1 MASIANWDSHYQR
14 VTVSFCPPMYV
25 FFFGGEELGI
35 MGWSNGIPYNTS
47 TVTVTFSGG
56 EVDIMGWANGLC
68 PQFTAFWNMNDWI
81 LGYSAHLQ
89 MIYLPIESGD
99 CSYCFI
105 SMLNYQR
112 VDRPWRGWNLHE
124 SNLATHTQ
132 ILVIFARQVIVSRIN
147 GVSVF
152 ASEIHVE
159 NSISGYLDASW
170 RRIEIQLSSMMI
182 RLSNHDWWYD
192 WIIGWLLW
200 VLGYC
205 HFNHDPI
212 IDNES
217 NYHYN
222 PTKTDDSWIIGM
234 ESPTRSFSPTCS
246 SWHQD
251 PATGLTGLP
260 IWFGTTLVSKKPRE

>member
-25 FFFGGEELGI
+25 FFLGGEELGI

-112 VDRPWRGWNLHE
+112 VDRPWRGLEFAWVE
-124 SNLATHTQ
+124 FGDTHTDISYFCAASHSQ
-132 ILVIFARQVIVSRIN
+132 QNKRCFGFRVWNPCWKQHKWIL
-147 GVSVF
+147 G
-152 ASEIHVE
+152 
-159 NSISGYLDASW
+159 
-170 RRIEIQLSSMMI
+170 
-182 RLSNHDWWYD
+182 
-192 WIIGWLLW
+192 
-200 VLGYC
+200 C
-205 HFNHDPI
+205 
-212 IDNES
+212 
-217 NYHYN
+217 
-222 PTKTDDSWIIGM
+222 
-234 ESPTRSFSPTCS
+234 
-246 SWHQD
+246 
-251 PATGLTGLP
+251 
-260 IWFGTTLVSKKPRE
+260 